1 MPDQTITI
9 VLADDPG
16 EELATMTRRRRA
28 KAAVPFGGEYRVI
41 DFALSN
47 CLHSGLRRI
56 LVFMGTHTYSLQ
68 KHLRD
73 GWSIF
78 NPELKEFITPVP
90 HHDPGNQ
97 VWESGT
103 TGQLAEHLHVIERS
117 GAKRVL
123 ILNGG
128 HVYRMDLA
136 AMIAHHQAREL
147 DATIAYVEFDAAR
160 VRGRPRIS
168 VANPESND
176 PRAGVAG
183 PVNAGAASKCNV
195 IMGIYL
201 IEMELFLSAMRED
214 SRDESSGRDLEY
226 DVIASFVRN
235 KRVGAYR
242 FGGTAGRVSQDRY
255 WNDLASLD
263 DYFHANLA
271 LLEPVPP
278 LDLYQDSWP
287 IWSRAERN
295 PPARTVEGPSGNEG
309 LFVNSIVS
317 NGTVIRGGAV
327 SRSVLFP
334 RVRVDDG
341 ASVERSILCHGA
353 RVGAGTA
360 LRNCIVDKHARIP
373 GGEQIGFDPNKDRA
387 RFDITPGGVVVITR
401 ESAEALGN
409 SESTLSA
416 AS

>member
-1 MPDQTITI
+1 MPDQTITV

-16 EELATMTRRRRA
+16 YGLATMTRRRRA

-56 LVFMGTHTYSLQ
+56 LVFMGAHTYSLQ

-78 NPELKEFITPVP
+78 NPELREFITLVP
-90 HHDPGNQ
+90 HHDARNQ
-97 VWESGT
+97 PWDAGISGH
-103 TGQLAEHLHVIERS
+103 LAEHLHVIERS

-123 ILNGG
+123 IVDGG

-136 AMIAHHQAREL
+136 AMIAHHQGRAL
-147 DATIAYVEFDAAR
+147 DATIAYVEVDSTQVHGRSRVCVAA
-160 VRGRPRIS
+160 PDS
-168 VANPESND
+168 DD
-176 PRAGVAG
+176 PRVTAINPPNNPTSGSAKV
-183 PVNAGAASKCNV
+183 V
-195 IMGIYL
+195 MGIYL
-201 IEMELFLSAMRED
+201 LEAALFLDALRDD
-214 SRDESSGRDLEY
+214 SRDDASGRDLEL
-226 DVIASFVRN
+226 DVFASFVDS

-242 FGGTAGRVSQDRY
+242 FGGASGRVSQDRY

-263 DYFHANLA
+263 DYFQANLA

-295 PPARTVEGPSGNEG
+295 PPARTVEGRSGNEG

-334 RVRVDDG
+334 RVRVEDG
-341 ASVERSILCHGA
+341 ATVERSILCHGVH
-353 RVGAGTA
+353 VGEGAA

-373 GGEQIGFDPNKDRA
+373 AGETIGFDPRVDKT
-387 RFDITPGGVVVITR
+387 RFDVTAGGVVVVTQQ
-401 ESAEALGN
+401 SAEALGV
-409 SESTLSA
+409 TR
-416 AS
+416 

>member
-1 MPDQTITI
+1 MPDQTVTI

-78 NPELKEFITPVP
+78 NPELREFITPVP
-90 HHDPGNQ
+90 HYDPGNQ

-147 DATIAYVEFDAAR
+147 DATIAYVEFDASR
-160 VRGRPRIS
+160 VCGRPRIS
-168 VANPESND
+168 VENPESSD
-176 PRAGVAG
+176 PRAGVAK
-183 PVNAGAASKCNV
+183 PMDTGASSKANV

-201 IEMELFLSAMRED
+201 IEMELFLSAMRAD
-214 SRDESSGRDLEY
+214 SLDESSGRDLEY
-226 DVIASFVRN
+226 DIIASFIRN

-242 FGGTAGRVSQDRY
+242 FGGAAGRVTQDRY
-255 WNDLASLD
+255 WNDLVSLD
-263 DYFHANLA
+263 EYFRANLA

-295 PPARTVEGPSGNEG
+295 PPARTVEGSSGNEG

-334 RVRVDDG
+334 RVRVGDG
-341 ASVERSILCHGA
+341 ATVERSILCHGA
-353 RVGAGTA
+353 HVGEGTA

-373 GGEQIGFDPNKDRA
+373 GGEQIGFDLKKDRA
-387 RFDITPGGVVVITR
+387 RFEITPGGVVVITR
-401 ESAEALGN
+401 ESAEALRG
-409 SESTLSA
+409 SETALSA
-416 AS
+416 AL

>member
-1 MPDQTITI
+1 MPEQTISV

-16 EELATMTRRRRA
+16 AGLATMTRGRA

-56 LVFMGTHTYSLQ
+56 LVFMGAHTYSLQ

-90 HHDPGNQ
+90 LHEGVNQ
-97 VWESGT
+97 PWDAGT
-103 TGQLAEHLHVIERS
+103 TGHLAEHLHLIERS

-123 ILNGG
+123 LLNGG
-128 HVYRMDLA
+128 HIYRMDLA
-136 AMIAHHQAREL
+136 AMIAHHRAREL
-147 DATIAYVEFDAAR
+147 DATIAYVEVAPGHAN
-160 VRGRPRIS
+160 GRPRILVEGLDS
-168 VANPESND
+168 ED
-176 PRAGVAG
+176 PRVTALNPA
-183 PVNAGAASKCNV
+183 PAEAKHETKV

-201 IEMELFLSAMRED
+201 VETELFLSALRHHHD
-214 SRDESSGRDLEY
+214 ADCSGRDLEF
-226 DVIASFVRN
+226 DVIGSFIRTH
-235 KRVGAYR
+235 RVGAYR
-242 FGGTAGRVSQDRY
+242 FGGASGRVTQDRY

-263 DYFHANLA
+263 AYFEANLA

-295 PPARTVEGPSGNEG
+295 PPARTVEGASGNEG

-317 NGTVIRGGAV
+317 NGTVVRGGAV

-341 ASVERSILCHGA
+341 ATVERSILCHDVH
-353 RVGAGTA
+353 VGKNSA

-373 GGEQIGFDPNKDRA
+373 AGEQIGFDAKRDSA
-387 RFDITPGGVVVITR
+387 RFQVTAGGVVVVTR
-401 ESAEALGN
+401 DCAQALGRN
-409 SESTLSA
+409 DTLARAVS
-416 AS
+416 

>member
-1 MPDQTITI
+1 MPLQTITV

-16 EELATMTRRRRA
+16 EGLATMTRRRRA

-78 NPELKEFITPVP
+78 NPELREFITPVP
-90 HHDPGNQ
+90 HHDDTNE
-97 VWESGT
+97 VWDAGT
-103 TGQLAEHLHVIERS
+103 TGHLAEHLHVIERS

-128 HVYRMDLA
+128 HVYRMDFA
-136 AMIAHHQAREL
+136 AMISHHEARAL
-147 DATIAYVEFDAAR
+147 DATIAYVEMDAER
-160 VRGRPRIS
+160 VRGRPR
-168 VANPESND
+168 VLVESPDSAD
-176 PRAGVAG
+176 PRAVAINPSPDEG
-183 PVNAGAASKCNV
+183 HAKANV

-201 IEMELFLSAMRED
+201 VEMELFLNALRFD
-214 SRDESSGRDLEY
+214 TRDDTSGRDLEF
-226 DVIASFVRN
+226 DVMASFIGNR
-235 KRVGAYR
+235 RVGAYR
-242 FGGTAGRVSQDRY
+242 FGGASGRVSQDRY
-255 WNDLASLD
+255 WNDLTNLD
-263 DYFHANLA
+263 DYFNANLA

-295 PPARTVEGPSGNEG
+295 PPARTVEGASGNEG

-334 RVRVDDG
+334 RVRVEDG
-341 ASVERSILCHGA
+341 ATVERSILCHG
-353 RVGAGTA
+353 VHVGEGAG

-373 GGEQIGFDPNKDRA
+373 AGERIGFDIKHDRG
-387 RFDITPGGVVVITR
+387 RFDITPGGVVVVTR
-401 ESAEALGN
+401 ESAEALR
-409 SESTLSA
+409 ESDA
-416 AS
+416 A

>member
-1 MPDQTITI
+1 MPHHTITV

-16 EELATMTRRRRA
+16 EGLATMTRRRRA

-78 NPELKEFITPVP
+78 NPELREFITPVP
-90 HHDPGNQ
+90 HHDDTNE
-97 VWESGT
+97 VWDAGT
-103 TGQLAEHLHVIERS
+103 TGHLAEHLHVIERS
-117 GAKRVL
+117 GARRVL

-136 AMIAHHQAREL
+136 AMIAHHEARAL
-147 DATIAYVEFDAAR
+147 DATIAYVEMDTGR
-160 VRGRPRIS
+160 VCGRPR
-168 VANPESND
+168 VLVESPDSSD
-176 PRAGVAG
+176 PRAVAIN
-183 PVNAGAASKCNV
+183 PSHEEAQAKANV

-201 IEMELFLSAMRED
+201 VEMELFLNALRFD
-214 SRDESSGRDLEY
+214 TRDDSSGRDLEL
-226 DVIASFVRN
+226 DVIASFIGN

-242 FGGTAGRVSQDRY
+242 FGGTSGRVTQDRY
-255 WNDLASLD
+255 WNDLTNLD
-263 DYFHANLA
+263 DYFNANLA

-287 IWSRAERN
+287 IWSRTERN
-295 PPARTVEGPSGNEG
+295 PPARTVEGASGNEG

-334 RVRVDDG
+334 RVRVEDG
-341 ASVERSILCHGA
+341 ATVERSILCHGVY
-353 RVGAGTA
+353 VGEGAA
-360 LRNCIVDKHARIP
+360 LRRCIVDKHARIP
-373 GGEQIGFDPNKDRA
+373 AGEQIGFDMKRDRG
-387 RFDITPGGVVVITR
+387 RFDMTPGGVVVVTR
-401 ESAEALGN
+401 ESAEALR
-409 SESTLSA
+409 ESNA
-416 AS
+416 A

>member
-78 NPELKEFITPVP
+78 NPELSEFITPVP

-147 DATIAYVEFDAAR
+147 DATIAYVEFDVGR
-160 VRGRPRIS
+160 VCGRPRIS
-168 VANPESND
+168 VENSESSD
-176 PRAGVAG
+176 PRAGV
-183 PVNAGAASKCNV
+183 VNPMDTGASSKANV

-214 SRDESSGRDLEY
+214 SRDESSGRDLEF
-226 DVIASFVRN
+226 DIIASFVRN

-242 FGGTAGRVSQDRY
+242 FGGAAGRVTQDRY

-263 DYFHANLA
+263 DYFRANLA

-341 ASVERSILCHGA
+341 ATVERSILCHGA
-353 RVGAGTA
+353 HVGEGTA

-373 GGEQIGFDPNKDRA
+373 GGEQIGFDLKKDRA

-401 ESAEALGN
+401 ESAEALRGG
-409 SESTLSA
+409 ETALSA
-416 AS
+416 AL

>member
-1 MPDQTITI
+1 MPHRTITV

-16 EELATMTRRRRA
+16 EGLATMTRRRRA

-78 NPELKEFITPVP
+78 NPELREFITPVP
-90 HHDPGNQ
+90 HHDDTNE
-97 VWESGT
+97 VWDAGT
-103 TGQLAEHLHVIERS
+103 TGHLAEHLHVIERS

-136 AMIAHHQAREL
+136 AMIAHHEARAL
-147 DATIAYVEFDAAR
+147 DATIAYVEMDTDR
-160 VRGRPRIS
+160 VCGRPRVLVDS
-168 VANPESND
+168 PDSAD
-176 PRAGVAG
+176 PRAVVINPSNDGTHAK
-183 PVNAGAASKCNV
+183 ASV

-201 IEMELFLSAMRED
+201 VEMELFLNALRFD
-214 SRDESSGRDLEY
+214 TRDDSSGRDLEL
-226 DVIASFVRN
+226 DVIASFIGN

-242 FGGTAGRVSQDRY
+242 FGGTSGRVTQDRY
-255 WNDLASLD
+255 WNDLTSLD
-263 DYFHANLA
+263 DYFNANLA

-295 PPARTVEGPSGNEG
+295 PPARTVEGASGNEG

-334 RVRVDDG
+334 RVRVEDG
-341 ASVERSILCHGA
+341 ATVERSILCHGVH
-353 RVGAGTA
+353 VGEGTA

-373 GGEQIGFDPNKDRA
+373 AGEQIGFDIMRDRG
-387 RFDITPGGVVVITR
+387 RFDMTPGGVVVITR
-401 ESAEALGN
+401 ESAESLR
-409 SESTLSA
+409 ESDA
-416 AS
+416 A